1 MCKSYEK
8 WLLPS
13 RFLTDNDENIY
24 EYSRLPKIQEAIEN
38 EKKKYAWLPNFRTK
52 LMKIGTM
59 MKLR

>member
-13 RFLTDNDENIY
+13 RFLTDNDGNIY

-38 EKKKYAWLPNFRTK
+38 EKKNMLGFPISGRN
-52 LMKIGTM
+52 
-59 MKLR
+59 